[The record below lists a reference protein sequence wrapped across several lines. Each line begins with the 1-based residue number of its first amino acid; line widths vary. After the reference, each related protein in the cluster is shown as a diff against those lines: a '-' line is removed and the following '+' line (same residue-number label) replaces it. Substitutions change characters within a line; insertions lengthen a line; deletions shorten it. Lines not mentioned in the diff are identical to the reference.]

1 MRYANI
7 LETIGNTPLV
17 ELKSFN
23 PRPGVQVFAKLEG
36 VNPSGSIKD
45 RIAKKMIEQAEA
57 QHLLKAGSILLEP
70 TSGNTGVA
78 LALVAHMKGYSFT
91 AVVSEKGTQDKRR
104 LLELYNADILL
115 SPGSAGSN
123 GAIQLA
129 RKLVSQDKRY
139 VMLYQ
144 YGNEANAT
152 SHYETTAVELLKDL
166 PDINLFVAGLGTGG
180 TLTGTARRL
189 KWHHPSIRV
198 VAAEPVQGDSIQ
210 GLRNLADGFIPPV
223 LDSSVIDARLL
234 VSSQDAWRRTLQLKE
249 QEGIFAG
256 PSSGAVLEVALRE
269 AATMQHGKIG
279 IILADGG
286 WKYMSEER
294 WTTQFPALA
303 PVALAGALAQQE
315 TRVP

>member
-23 PRPGVQVFAKLEG
+23 TRPGVQLFAKLEG
-36 VNPSGSIKD
+36 INPSGSIKD

-57 QHLLKAGSILLEP
+57 QHLLTSKSIILEP

-78 LALVAHMKGYSFT
+78 LALVANMKGYPFT
-91 AVVSEKGTQDKRR
+91 AVISDKGTQDKRR
-104 LLELYNADILL
+104 LLELYGANIIT

-123 GAIQLA
+123 GAVRLA
-129 RKLVSQDKRY
+129 QEVVQQDRQY

-144 YGNEANAT
+144 YGNEANAAA
-152 SHYETTAVELLKDL
+152 HYETTATEIIKDMPGL
-166 PDINLFVAGLGTGG
+166 NVFVAGLGTGG
-180 TLTGTARRL
+180 TLTGVARRL
-189 KWHHPSIRV
+189 KMHDPTIHV

-210 GLRNLADGFIPPV
+210 GLRNLADGFVPPV
-223 LDSSVIDARLL
+223 LDLSVIDERLL
-234 VSSQDAWRRTLQLKE
+234 VSIHDAWMRTLQLKA

-256 PSSGAVLEVALRE
+256 PSSGAVLEVALRV
-269 AATMQHGKIG
+269 AATMNRGKIV

-286 WKYMSEER
+286 WKYMSEDH
-294 WTTQFPALA
+294 WMTKFPPQP
-303 PVALAGALAQQE
+303 PVAA
-315 TRVP
+315 TDDRVVSAA